1 MRYNIAKYLTFMF
14 KARGVDYLVLWLD
27 CDKEGENICFEVID
41 CAKPSMNRF
50 SDQVFMENYFS
61 FITFTVH
68 SMFVEN
74 IVIVIYVSLDFD
86 ESQSPYT
93 LRKLIAK
100 IC

>member
-61 FITFTVH
+61 FITFIVH
-68 SMFVEN
+68 SMFMEK
-74 IVIVIYVSLDFD
+74 IVRVISVSLDFD